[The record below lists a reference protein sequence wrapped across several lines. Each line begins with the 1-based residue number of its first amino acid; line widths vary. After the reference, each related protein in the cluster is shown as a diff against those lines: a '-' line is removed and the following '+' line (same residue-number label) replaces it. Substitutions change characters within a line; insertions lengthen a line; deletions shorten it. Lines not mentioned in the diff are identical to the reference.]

1 MVSFYLSILLMLLG
15 AQTLVWLLSVR
26 KRDASIVDIF
36 WGFGFVMVAWACL
49 LFGDGLSE
57 RRWLLAALTSI
68 WGLRLT
74 LYLAMRNLGKPE
86 DYRYQ
91 AMRRQHGANFPLRS
105 LFIVF
110 WFQGLVAWL
119 VSFPLQAAANSTAP
133 LSGLDWA
140 GVLLWIIGVLF
151 ESIGDAQLSRF
162 KADPSNAGKVMRSGL
177 WRYTRHPNYFGDFMV
192 WWGFGC
198 IALSAG
204 AVWSIIGPIL
214 MSFFLLW
221 VSGVALLEKTIT
233 RRRPEYE
240 EYIKQTSAFFPWPPT
255 D

>member
-1 MVSFYLSILLMLLG
+1 MMFYLSILGMLLA
-15 AQTLVWLLSVR
+15 AQTCVWLLSLPR
-26 KRDASIVDIF
+26 RDASVVDIF
-36 WGFGFVMVAWACL
+36 WGLGFVFVAWAGYS
-49 LFGDGLSE
+49 FGDGLIE
-57 RRWLLAALTSI
+57 RRALLGVLVSL

-74 LYLAMRNLGKPE
+74 LYLAKRNGGKPE

-91 AMRRQHGANFPLRS
+91 AMRRHHGAAFPLRS

-119 VSFPLQAAANSTAP
+119 VSLPLQASALSH
-133 LSGLDWA
+133 SGLSWLDA
-140 GVLLWIIGVLF
+140 VGVLLWFIGILF

-162 KADPSNAGKVMRSGL
+162 KADPSNEGKVMRSGL
-177 WRYTRHPNYFGDFMV
+177 WRYTRHPNYFGDFLL
-192 WWGFGC
+192 WWGFGL

-204 AVWSIIGPIL
+204 AAWSLIGPVL
-214 MSFFLLW
+214 MTFFLLW

-240 EYIKQTSAFFPWPPT
+240 EYIRQTSAFFPWPPKK
-255 D
+255 